1 MKKSIF
7 TLLFIVFSALMLSS
21 CGKDDTV
28 DITETNKQTV
38 IVFMPWSGSD
48 TRTGLY
54 DIFLQNLDSIE
65 SAVKKAKGISGKLVV
80 YISRSA
86 SSSELY
92 EVTYQNGQIV
102 HTPIK
107 SYTSPIYTT
116 TEGITQILHDV
127 QSNAYALNYA
137 MIIGCHGTGWTYKED
152 WKQYPY
158 RAKLNIY
165 DPNVTQ
171 GKSSSAFPES
181 VESLPPTRFYGSV
194 DDLSYSTN
202 ISTLADAIRQA
213 GMMMQYILFDDCY
226 MANIE
231 TAYELRNATNFLI
244 GSTSE
249 IMALGMPYQTMWSSL
264 ASATPAYTTAVKSF
278 YDFYSKYIYP
288 YGALSAIDCRQVEG
302 LAKIMKTINSHYT
315 LADSLVDSVQVL
327 DGFHTPIFF
336 DMGDYV
342 DHLCENAGLRSDFHS
357 QLAKVIKS
365 TVYTDTLYSSMGQG
379 HTMTKVNTYSGITIS
394 DPSKHSVAMTG
405 KLKTAWWQATH

>member
-7 TLLFIVFSALMLSS
+7 TLLFVVFSALMLSS

-28 DITETNKQTV
+28 DITETNKQTI

-181 VESLPPTRFYGSV
+181 VE
-194 DDLSYSTN
+194 
-202 ISTLADAIRQA
+202 
-213 GMMMQYILFDDCY
+213 
-226 MANIE
+226 
-231 TAYELRNATNFLI
+231 
-244 GSTSE
+244 
-249 IMALGMPYQTMWSSL
+249 
-264 ASATPAYTTAVKSF
+264 
-278 YDFYSKYIYP
+278 
-288 YGALSAIDCRQVEG
+288 
-302 LAKIMKTINSHYT
+302 
-315 LADSLVDSVQVL
+315 
-327 DGFHTPIFF
+327 
-336 DMGDYV
+336 
-342 DHLCENAGLRSDFHS
+342 
-357 QLAKVIKS
+357 
-365 TVYTDTLYSSMGQG
+365 
-379 HTMTKVNTYSGITIS
+379 
-394 DPSKHSVAMTG
+394 
-405 KLKTAWWQATH
+405 